1 MPSSKP
7 SISLIPS
14 IADVEEDCTLCTSS
28 TLITESGND
37 FRTKVSECIDGTCP
51 EGVPIG
57 CWNTSDVTDMS
68 YAFKAT
74 GSFENTYFNT
84 SINCWNTAR
93 VTTMA
98 GMFFGASNFNQPL
111 DDWNVASVTDM
122 FYMFQGATN
131 FNQPLDDW
139 NVASVNYMSGMFEF
153 ARDFNQPLDDWN
165 VASVTDMGAMFY
177 RASHFNQCLSSW
189 AGKVL
194 SNVNVR
200 NIFVD
205 SGCPNKYP
213 DPSVGPW
220 CQGEDEQCFAPS
232 ESPSISLMPSSS
244 NMPSSKP
251 SISLIPSIAD
261 VEEDCTL
268 CTSSTLITESGN
280 DFRTKVSECIDGTC
294 PEGVPIGCWN
304 TSDVTDMSY
313 AFKATGSFEK
323 TYFNTSINCWNTAR
337 VTTMAGMF
345 FGASKFNQ
353 PLDDWNVASVTEMS
367 YMFLRATNFNQPLDD
382 WNVAS
387 VTTMFAMFNQ

>member
-1 MPSSKP
+1 M
-7 SISLIPS
+7 
-14 IADVEEDCTLCTSS
+14 
-28 TLITESGND
+28 
-37 FRTKVSECIDGTCP
+37 R
-51 EGVPIG
+51 
-57 CWNTSDVTDMS
+57 
-68 YAFKAT
+68 Y
-74 GSFENTYFNT
+74 
-84 SINCWNTAR
+84 
-93 VTTMA
+93 
-98 GMFFGASNFNQPL
+98 
-111 DDWNVASVTDM
+111 M
-122 FYMFQGATN
+122 FYYATN

-139 NVASVNYMSGMFEF
+139 NVASVNDMDSMFRKAF
-153 ARDFNQPLDDWN
+153 DFNQPLDDWNVASVTDMRSMFRKATDFNQPLDGWN

-200 NIFVD
+200 SIFVD
-205 SGCPNKYP
+205 SGCPNKNP

-268 CTSSTLITESGN
+268 CTSSTLIIESGN

-337 VTTMAGMF
+337 VTTMAYMF
-345 FGASKFNQ
+345 EEATDFNQ
-353 PLDDWNVASVTEMS
+353 PLEDWDVSSVTDMRQMLS
-367 YMFLRATNFNQPLDD
+367 NASAFNQCLED
-382 WNVAS
+382 WADKTPPNVSIGDIFEDSGCPDKSDPDPS
-387 VTTMFAMFNQ
+387 VGPWCQGADEQCFAPPTAGPIAL